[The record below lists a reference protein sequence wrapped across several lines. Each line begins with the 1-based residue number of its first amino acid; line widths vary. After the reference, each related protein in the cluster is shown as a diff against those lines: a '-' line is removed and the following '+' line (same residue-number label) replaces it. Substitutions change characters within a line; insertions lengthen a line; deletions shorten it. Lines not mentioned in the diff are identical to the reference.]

1 MSEQY
6 LSLDQQIANIEAN
19 IRLIEER
26 KSEYAEIT
34 AIPLDLIRDERSQ
47 RARLQELLTQQKFLR
62 SVDCPYRGLEVFKE
76 EHALYFHGRSAMVA
90 QLGNKLRLTTFVVVI
105 GVSGSGKSSLVRAG
119 LIPALRS
126 GALPGSSAWQIAVF
140 RPGADP
146 LTSLCAVLVNFL
158 SPGLTDS
165 AAMMETR
172 HLADDLLMG
181 RLVMSRDILPR
192 LAQQSTNPQFLIVID
207 QFEEIFDPQVDMR
220 IREQFVQSITD
231 TGAAEWLRIVVTL
244 RANYFDEALQ
254 QPRLRE
260 KLAAGQ
266 FTVLPMNEAERRDA
280 IMLPS
285 INTGRSFEPG
295 LVDRILEDLSAAA
308 GELPLL
314 EFAMTQLWQRQA
326 PAGVLTHA
334 AYEEIGA
341 VGGAIARHA
350 SEIFASVPLEQQQ
363 QIQQLCTRLVR
374 IDADEEQAERLVAE
388 ATIRRVSLDDLAPA
402 TQVLIHDVLAAQRL
416 VIVGRNESTNS
427 ETVELVHE
435 ALIRSWPQLSQWL
448 VDDAPNLRTQQSL
461 AEAVQIWE
469 RFDRSPELLYSGRR
483 LRAIVD
489 WNQTR
494 QGTLT
499 TRETEFLRLSIAA
512 RTRQRW
518 LMAAGALTL
527 LVVIGGLIATIV
539 IRSSPTPPTAMPPNH
554 FNIAVADF
562 VVEAPAETA
571 AEVQDDLQRD
581 ANSLAT
587 QMADSLVAAKAVLQ
601 TDVFSDDI
609 SIWGPSQFSIDV
621 TNPISVQQTMHEKNI
636 NLLLYGQI
644 APGKARYWQIQP
656 YFVVEDA
663 VFSDRVG
670 EMLGTDQLD
679 LGAPISYIL
688 ANQQSIKDVEQELQ
702 DRFETLGQLIRGLTQ
717 YDLGTEAGYR
727 QAREILCADTLHLA
741 PDEQQEGAGML
752 LLFCGHASNMLA
764 SNRDNLKYGFLVSES
779 ERAYRAGLDVSPNN
793 LRLQAALASILVSQ
807 IRQIRQSG
815 QSRQSI
821 DCTKVEDSNKLN
833 EASKWIESF
842 MTSHNQGASVP
853 LTTLME
859 ANGVSGIVHFWQGY
873 CSSSDVTERDRHWE
887 HAESAYRTAVGL
899 LKNAKPNARYALRV
913 AGEAEYYRGELGYMR
928 YTTQKQ
934 GASAPDQYR
943 VDSTDAFSSSISYYL
958 AIGDAEAIN
967 YAATAAAFSIW
978 FNCENDHPEVA
989 AAMLAYLDTQ
999 VSNPEL
1005 FREQVFSEL
1014 PPGDIKKGCG
1024 L

>member
-47 RARLQELLTQQKFLR
+47 RARLQELLTRQKFLR

-146 LTSLCAVLVNFL
+146 LTSLCAVLINFL

-499 TRETEFLRLSIAA
+499 TRETEFLRLSIAT

-539 IRSSPTPPTAMPPNH
+539 IRSLPTPPTAMPPNH

-727 QAREILCADTLHLA
+727 QAREIFCANNVDPA
-741 PDEQQEGAGML
+741 PDLQQGIEML
-752 LLFCGHASNMLA
+752 LLFCGHANNMLA
-764 SNRDNLKYGFLVSES
+764 GMLGEEATEYEKLMEDS
-779 ERAYRAGLDVSPNN
+779 ERAYRVGLTINPNH
-793 LRLQAALASILVSQ
+793 LRLQVSLGAILTTNGTPSDFDCYDGDIQALSEAETLLETFMAAN
-807 IRQIRQSG
+807 
-815 QSRQSI
+815 SRREQ
-821 DCTKVEDSNKLN
+821 
-833 EASKWIESF
+833 
-842 MTSHNQGASVP
+842 VP
-853 LTTLME
+853 LTSLME
-859 ANGVSGIVHFWQGY
+859 ANLILGQVHFWQGLCFDVEHRSDHWLRADRAY
-873 CSSSDVTERDRHWE
+873 QATEELAQYTEPNTRYTLLSVSS
-887 HAESAYRTAVGL
+887 
-899 LKNAKPNARYALRV
+899 
-913 AGEAEYYRGELGYMR
+913 AEYFRGELAYVRSQNNQQQQSGNQYLVDA
-928 YTTQKQ
+928 TT
-934 GASAPDQYR
+934 
-943 VDSTDAFSSSISYYL
+943 AFSNSATISL
-958 AIGDAEAIN
+958 EIGDEDAIIGI
-967 YAATAAAFSIW
+967 AIPATAYLL
-978 FNCENDHPEVA
+978 EVFCVQGHRGEA
-989 AAMLAYLDTQ
+989 
-999 VSNPEL
+999 VSALEHFKRLVADPKIFQDFQDE
-1005 FREQVFSEL
+1005 VFSLL
-1014 PPGDIKKGCG
+1014 PSDDFRKGCG